1 MGVTLNNLFL
11 DLHLNLDRFDLDIK
25 LEVENFTSLGILG
38 DSGAGKSSLVKAIIG
53 LHNFKGK
60 LIFNNQ
66 VYQDDSQ
73 KVAVEKRKIGVVF
86 QEGRLFPHLTVRENI
101 EFGKK
106 YHDSFLNTDEVCEV
120 LNIKELLNSLPQ
132 KLSGGEKQR
141 VAIARA
147 MIINPNLLIFDEPL
161 ASLDI
166 KTKKIVLHY
175 IKKIKAMYQI
185 PSLYISHSLNEITGL
200 CDQAILLEE
209 GMVKKIG
216 ESQEVIDF
224 YLKEHLDF
232 FEN

>member
-175 IKKIKAMYQI
+175 IKKIMAMYQI

>member
-11 DLHLNLDRFDLDIK
+11 DLHLNLDRFDLDVK

-175 IKKIKAMYQI
+175 IKKIMAMYQI